1 MPHPRAPATVPPEDH
16 LPEQCTSHFTPDI
29 SSEAT
34 AACCCSSECWPGVKA
49 PPHPPPTRCTAIMLQ
64 RHKEYEQSKLHLLQ
78 FRDLFDEQDEDVKHA
93 DQEIIDQAHALGR
106 LLGI

>member
-1 MPHPRAPATVPPEDH
+1 MLQLGMLAGCKCPPPSPHPPAVQP
-16 LPEQCTSHFTPDI
+16 S
-29 SSEAT
+29 
-34 AACCCSSECWPGVKA
+34 CCSSECAV
-49 PPHPPPTRCTAIMLQ
+49 HCPPPTLCTAIMLQ

>member
-1 MPHPRAPATVPPEDH
+1 
-16 LPEQCTSHFTPDI
+16 
-29 SSEAT
+29 
-34 AACCCSSECWPGVKA
+34 
-49 PPHPPPTRCTAIMLQ
+49 MLQ

-93 DQEIIDQAHALGR
+93 DQESIDQAHALGR